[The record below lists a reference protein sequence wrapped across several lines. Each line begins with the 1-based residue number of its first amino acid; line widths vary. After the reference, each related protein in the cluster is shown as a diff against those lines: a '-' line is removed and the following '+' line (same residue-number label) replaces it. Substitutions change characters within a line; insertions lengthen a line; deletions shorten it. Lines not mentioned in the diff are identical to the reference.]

1 MNIANAEY
9 LRTFAR
15 SVEPLKVAKM
25 TTAALDVIDL
35 ECIVGLAQASMHE
48 AELLKASHCHHG
60 HGEGAH
66 QHGQQTC
73 IDCAGIV
80 TFNWDFEPLG
90 LLHGMTADK
99 LKQHYVGRMVYG
111 EAYKG

>member
-1 MNIANAEY
+1 MNIKNAEY

-15 SVEPLKVAKM
+15 AVESLKVAGL
-25 TTAALDVIDL
+25 TTSSLDAIDL
-35 ECIVGLAQASMHE
+35 ERIVGLAQSNMHE
-48 AELLKASHCHHG
+48 AELLKARHCHHG

-66 QHGQQTC
+66 QHGQETC
-73 IDCAGIV
+73 IQCAGIV
-80 TFNWDFEPLG
+80 TYHLDFTDYG
-90 LLHGMTADK
+90 LFPDLTADK